1 MKISTEY
8 IGSYPYV
15 KIEGAEFFD
24 VGKIFDCGQ
33 CFRFDRV
40 EDSCHE
46 VEYSGVAFGKFV
58 SFAQDG
64 DTVYIYG
71 SDEADFESIWRK
83 YLDIDR
89 DYALIG
95 EDILSN
101 YSNGAMQS
109 AIEYGKGIR
118 ILSQDPF
125 ECMISFIISQNNNIP
140 RIKKIV
146 EALAKQC
153 GEPIVLCDEAK
164 KHISGVSSLCS
175 FPTAEAIMALGVE
188 GLTELKTGFRAKYIY
203 DAVCRTVGGEL
214 SFEQIR
220 TEKDIDAAI
229 ELLCT
234 VKGIGKKVASCAL
247 LFGFE
252 KYNAFP
258 IDVWMKRVAEKHFPE
273 IEEELSWRIFGDY
286 AGIAQQYLFYYERWN
301 NNAINE

>member
-64 DTVYIYG
+64 DTVYVYG
-71 SDEADFESIWRK
+71 SDESDFESIWRK

-125 ECMISFIISQNNNIP
+125 ECMISFII
-140 RIKKIV
+140 
-146 EALAKQC
+146 
-153 GEPIVLCDEAK
+153 
-164 KHISGVSSLCS
+164 
-175 FPTAEAIMALGVE
+175 
-188 GLTELKTGFRAKYIY
+188 
-203 DAVCRTVGGEL
+203 
-214 SFEQIR
+214 
-220 TEKDIDAAI
+220 
-229 ELLCT
+229 
-234 VKGIGKKVASCAL
+234 
-247 LFGFE
+247 
-252 KYNAFP
+252 
-258 IDVWMKRVAEKHFPE
+258 
-273 IEEELSWRIFGDY
+273 
-286 AGIAQQYLFYYERWN
+286 
-301 NNAINE
+301 